1 LGEWLGVSIAII
13 SSCLGGTAAAV
24 TRYLVG
30 NADPLTL
37 AILRWGIGF
46 LCVLPI
52 ALILRVRW
60 PRRDDWLGIACLGL
74 CFFGLFFI
82 LYNVAVSYTTAAR
95 ASLALSTL
103 PLQTMVVGALLGV
116 EKLTAR
122 KSAGVGIAV
131 LGVFAAL
138 ASGLSAAPSGAWR
151 GELIM
156 TGAVLCMAFYN
167 VWSRPF
173 IQRSSALGFLAV
185 GMGSGAAAL
194 ILVGVLTNRA
204 AVLSGFGAP
213 QWIAGLYLG
222 VGGGALAFIL
232 WVLALQRATP
242 TRVASTMTVNPIA
255 AALLATQLVDEPIAL
270 SLIIGL
276 VAVFGGIWIATTE
289 TTIVAA
295 SRLVAPVIAWH
306 KRARG
311 RRLLASFDDRMLRD
325 IGIDRAREAN
335 ESTASFWRLR

>member
-1 LGEWLGVSIAII
+1 LGEWLGVLLAIV

-37 AILRWGIGF
+37 AILRWDIGF

-52 ALILRVRW
+52 ALVLRVRW
-60 PRRDDWLGIACLGL
+60 PRRDDWLGVAGLGV

-82 LYNVAVSYTTAAR
+82 LYNVAVGYTTAAR

-103 PLQTMVVGALLGV
+103 PLQTMLVGALLGI
-116 EKLTAR
+116 EPLTAR
-122 KSAGVGIAV
+122 KSVGVGIAV

-138 ASGLSAAPSGAWR
+138 ASGLAAAPPGAWR

-194 ILVGVLTNRA
+194 IVAGILTDRV
-204 AVLSGFGAP
+204 AVVSSFGAP
-213 QWIAGLYLG
+213 QWIAGIYLG

-242 TRVASTMTVNPIA
+242 TRVASTMTVNPLA
-255 AALLATQLVDEPIAL
+255 AALLATQLVDEPITV
-270 SLIIGL
+270 SLIVGL
-276 VAVFGGIWIATTE
+276 VAVFAGIWIATTE
-289 TTIVAA
+289 AAVAA
-295 SRLVAPVIAWH
+295 RSPGQA
-306 KRARG
+306 
-311 RRLLASFDDRMLRD
+311 
-325 IGIDRAREAN
+325 
-335 ESTASFWRLR
+335 

>member
-1 LGEWLGVSIAII
+1 LGEWL
-13 SSCLGGTAAAV
+13 
-24 TRYLVG
+24 
-30 NADPLTL
+30 D
-37 AILRWGIGF
+37 IGF

-52 ALILRVRW
+52 ALVLRVRW
-60 PRRDDWLGIACLGL
+60 PRRDDWLGVAGLGV

-82 LYNVAVSYTTAAR
+82 LYNVAVGYTTAAR

-103 PLQTMVVGALLGV
+103 PLQTMLVGALLGI
-116 EKLTAR
+116 EPLTAR
-122 KSAGVGIAV
+122 KSVGVGIAV

-138 ASGLSAAPSGAWR
+138 ASGLAAAPPGAWR

-194 ILVGVLTNRA
+194 IVAGILTDRV
-204 AVLSGFGAP
+204 AVVSSFGAP
-213 QWIAGLYLG
+213 QWIAGIYLG

-242 TRVASTMTVNPIA
+242 TRVASTMTVNPLA
-255 AALLATQLVDEPIAL
+255 AALLATQLVDEPITV
-270 SLIIGL
+270 SLIVGL
-276 VAVFGGIWIATTE
+276 VAVFAGIWIATTE
-289 TTIVAA
+289 AAVAA
-295 SRLVAPVIAWH
+295 RSPGQA
-306 KRARG
+306 
-311 RRLLASFDDRMLRD
+311 
-325 IGIDRAREAN
+325 
-335 ESTASFWRLR
+335 